1 MDQFSGKLAKIDNLH
16 IPGLP
21 MLLFAQIMSK
31 NCFLAPACLVNISM
45 YNMFLMNHFDKFI
58 KVLILQ
64 LHTKCEVKAIKVAA
78 AGENFE
84 FALVTF
90 SKRSF

>member
-1 MDQFSGKLAKIDNLH
+1 
-16 IPGLP
+16 
-21 MLLFAQIMSK
+21 
-31 NCFLAPACLVNISM
+31 M